1 MRCAVAGAIL
11 QAAAPLT
18 SWSPPPLARPV
29 RSSAAVASEP
39 ASWVAR
45 AAEPPIL
52 RSRPSIPLANSR
64 AASRNQPECAIE
76 CAIAAVTSWHD
87 LAQPGTTAGPPKCR
101 NSRPVAHM
109 GTTWHN
115 VARPGTTTGS
125 RFESCRTQ
133 HTPPR
138 TRPRN
143 GQLDAISI
151 SGTASV
157 QRSVQLAWSHGGT
170 SWHDVARP
178 GTGPSERWVLQVA
191 VRHARHAR
199 RCSIPAS
206 WHDLAR
212 RGTTWHWSREE
223 MGPATILRI
232 LQDPCARP
240 RTPAALG
247 PHARAGARVRR
258 SRPGGWTRWPG
269 RDVGE
274 RGRRR
279 GARCRARR
287 SPQLARSWTGA
298 SLRGAYI
305 LGTGKVPGSSRN
317 KSSSPSSP

>member
-170 SWHDVARP
+170 SWHDVAQP

-212 RGTTWHWSREE
+212 RGTAWHVPRHE
-223 MGPATILRI
+223 MGPATIPP
-232 LQDPCARP
+232 DPAGSTCVARATRP
-240 RTPAALG
+240 RPG
-247 PHARAGARVRR
+247 ARATKSPRKGGPDGPGAHVGQRGRRTGALFGFGRDLRRVRR
-258 SRPGGWTRWPG
+258 HPASG
-269 RDVGE
+269 V
-274 RGRRR
+274 
-279 GARCRARR
+279 R
-287 SPQLARSWTGA
+287 STPDH
-298 SLRGAYI
+298 
-305 LGTGKVPGSSRN
+305 N
-317 KSSSPSSP
+317 